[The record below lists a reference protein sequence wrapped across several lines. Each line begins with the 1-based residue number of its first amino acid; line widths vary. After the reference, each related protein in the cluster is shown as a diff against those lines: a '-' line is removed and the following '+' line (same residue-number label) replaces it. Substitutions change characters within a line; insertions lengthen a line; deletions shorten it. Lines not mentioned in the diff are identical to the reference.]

1 MGDPIRQFFERY
13 GAFDPAESGDWLLLV
28 LIDSILVLTLFT
40 VLFGLLAMLLRVQYN
55 QHQRKWQQLHR
66 KWDRDLLDVLGGD
79 ASADDFRMLVE
90 KGQELDFVR
99 FLAPYGYRLR
109 GSDLE
114 TLGALARHYL
124 PFVVERLQHNS
135 PGVRLWAVNV
145 LGLFGM
151 PEQEEAIASRLSDTS
166 PAVAML
172 AASTLLSHQRIH
184 HIDRII
190 EQLPR
195 FHSWNINALA
205 SLLVRAGPA
214 VQGLLQDVYLD
225 RQRPVRTRVIAAEA
239 LGRGNAYQALN
250 AALLTLGSEDNQD
263 IIVATLHLLACISQG
278 RQIDSVRALC
288 RSSNTV
294 LRINAMSTMRQLAV
308 PADLPLFR
316 HGLEDSNP
324 WVARHAALALR
335 DLGDT
340 DTLHKVAE
348 DPQNPRAA
356 VARYVLALAS

>member
-1 MGDPIRQFFERY
+1 MTDPLRQFFERY
-13 GAFDPAESGDWLLLV
+13 GAFDPAQPGHWLLLV

-40 VLFGLLAMLLRVQYN
+40 ALFGLMAMLLRLQYN
-55 QHQRKWQQLHR
+55 QHQRKWQRLHQ
-66 KWDRDLLDVLGGD
+66 KWDRDLLDVLSGET
-79 ASADDFRMLVE
+79 SAEDFRMLVE

-109 GSDLE
+109 GGDLE
-114 TLGALARHYL
+114 RLGELARRYL

-135 PGVRLWAVNV
+135 PGVRLWAINV
-145 LGLFGM
+145 LDLFGM
-151 PEQEEAIASRLSDTS
+151 PAHEEAVARSLSDKS
-166 PAVAML
+166 PAVAMF
-172 AASTLLSHQRIH
+172 AATTLLSHQCIH
-184 HIDRII
+184 HIERII
-190 EQLPR
+190 DQLPR
-195 FHSWNINALA
+195 FEKWNINALA
-205 SLLVRAGPA
+205 NLLVRAGPG
-214 VQGLLQDVYLD
+214 VQPLLQDVYLD

-263 IIVATLHLLACISQG
+263 ILVATLHLLACISQG
-278 RQIDSVRALC
+278 REIEAVRALC
-288 RSSNTV
+288 RSSNNV
-294 LRINAMSTMRQLAV
+294 LRINAMNTMRQLAV

-316 HGLEDSNP
+316 QALEDSSP

-340 DTLHKVAE
+340 ETLRSVA
-348 DPQNPRAA
+348 DNAKHPRAA